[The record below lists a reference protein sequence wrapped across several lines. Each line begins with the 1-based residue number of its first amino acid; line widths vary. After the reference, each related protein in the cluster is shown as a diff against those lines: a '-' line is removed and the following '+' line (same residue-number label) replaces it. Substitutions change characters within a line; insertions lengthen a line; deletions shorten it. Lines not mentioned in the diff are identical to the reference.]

1 MKNTLKIAALIILI
15 FSFSAIAQVPV
26 ATHIAILKAEDS
38 LDLDALKPFIISKNI
53 AVQKRALLAAGRI
66 GDARAVDGVAAI
78 LENGNAAVKPFAA
91 FALGEI
97 ESEMAITFVERAL
110 QDTKASPELR
120 ARLLEAAGKIA
131 AANAG
136 PAGSEKDPR
145 IVRLGDAILDT
156 LDAEAKKTSGQS
168 KDVIIQGL
176 TAALRVRPEG
186 TDGVAAKF
194 LTNMDARVRADAA
207 NVLSRMRAK
216 NANTALRTILLADD
230 DAVARANAAR
240 ALGAADDKDAFNI
253 LIEAAIGDD
262 DSRVRVSAIRSLA
275 QLKDKKAAEPLLK
288 HGNALLERYKK
299 DKKPSLFP
307 KEQSEL
313 LEIAV
318 VLGQLLPNTFDE
330 GAVAYLRG
338 FGELDNALSP
348 EIYIARLRIAPGRGD
363 KMDGGLEDWRQY
375 STMAQLIGEFA
386 SVEPT
391 NDEGKQMKAE
401 APQVLRPLAE
411 AYADAD
417 PSEEGKRIF
426 AGPDILRAYARF
438 KTADL
443 DVILR
448 RALSNKDVFIRT
460 TAANLLGQ
468 QPASKENTDALRS
481 AFTRALV
488 TDKRDNDAQ
497 LATLSALNKLDAK
510 ASVGSLMVALTSPDF
525 LVRKLAFEL
534 LSKKDL
540 QKDFPG
546 IEASLE
552 DARKKR
558 GDKVLPLNPA
568 YGTKLGQVLNTNA
581 DYRRAAARKNG
592 SAKAVFT
599 TQKGRFTIDLMA
611 EDAPLT
617 VDNFIKLA
625 NAKYFDGLDVHRVVP
640 NFVMQDGD
648 PLGNGSGGP
657 GWSIRCEVN
666 MLAYERGVV
675 GMALSGKH
683 TGGSQWFVTHSPQPH
698 LDGGYTVFG
707 KVNENDMKVV
717 DNIVRGDKILT
728 VRIVEGNSPRRTQR
742 TQR

>member
-1 MKNTLKIAALIILI
+1 MIKALKFSALIVLL
-15 FSFSAIAQVPV
+15 FSISTAGQVPV

-38 LDLDALKPFIISKNI
+38 LDYGKAIEDLLKSPNDAVK
-53 AVQKRALLAAGRI
+53 VRAALAAGRI
-66 GDARAVDGVAAI
+66 GDRAAI
-78 LENGNAAVKPFAA
+78 RPLTSLLEKERSAGVRAMAA

-97 ESEMAITFVERAL
+97 ESLDAADAILTAL
-110 QDTKASPELR
+110 KADNPAQVR
-120 ARLLEAAGKIA
+120 ARLVEAAGKIA

-136 PAGSEKDPR
+136 PPNAEKKDPKV
-145 IVRLGDAILDT
+145 IQLGDAL
-156 LDAEAKKTSGQS
+156 LDALEAEDRKAKGQD
-168 KDVIIQGL
+168 KETIILGL

-207 NVLSRMRAK
+207 NVLSRIRAK

-240 ALGAADDKDAFNI
+240 ALGAAEDKASLDL
-253 LIEAAIGDD
+253 LIEAATGDD

-288 HGNALLERYKK
+288 HGNALLEKYKK
-299 DKKPSLFP
+299 ETKPNFIP
-307 KEQSEL
+307 NEHSEL
-313 LEIAV
+313 LEITVA
-318 VLGQLLPNTFDE
+318 LGQLMPNTFDD
-330 GAVAYLRG
+330 GAVAFLRS
-338 FGELDNALSP
+338 FGELDEGFSP

-363 KMDGGLEDWRQY
+363 KMDRELADWRQY

-401 APQVLRPLAE
+401 APNILKPLAE
-411 AYADAD
+411 AYAVAD
-417 PSEEGKRIF
+417 PNEEGKRIF
-426 AGPDILRAYARF
+426 AGPDVLRAYARF
-438 KTADL
+438 KTDDL

-460 TAANLLGQ
+460 AAANLLGQ

-481 AFTRALV
+481 AFTRSLV
-488 TDKRDNDAQ
+488 TDKHDNDAQ

-510 ASVGSLMVALTSPDF
+510 ASVGSLLTALNSPDF
-525 LVRKLAFEL
+525 LVRDLAFEL
-534 LSKKDL
+534 LSKEDL

-546 IEASLE
+546 IRDSLD

-558 GDKVLPLNPA
+558 GDKVLPLKPA
-568 YGTKLGQVLNTNA
+568 YGTKLGQILNTNA

-592 SAKAVFT
+592 SVKAVFT
-599 TQKGRFTIDLMA
+599 TQKGTFTIDLLP

-625 NAKYFDGLDVHRVVP
+625 NAKYFDGLEVHRVVP

-666 MLAYERGVV
+666 MLPYERGVV

-717 DNIVRGDKILT
+717 DNIVRGDKILS
-728 VRIVEGNSPRRTQR
+728 VRIIGK
-742 TQR
+742 